1 MKVLY
6 VDCQAGASGNMFLG
20 ALVNLGFSF
29 EELQSEL
36 EKLPIPIPEL
46 KLTTVTKNG
55 IAATHFDVEI
65 LHEHVHRHLSDIV
78 AIIEGAGF
86 EAAVAKSAIHCFECL
101 AEAEAKIHGVTKE
114 EIHFHEVGAVDAIID
129 IVGTCLAINRLGIAE
144 IRVSPIRVG
153 FGTVKCAHGII
164 PLPAPAALELLE
176 GFITY
181 GGELEGEWTTPT
193 GAAIIKSF
201 GKPVQT
207 MPVMKVS
214 KVGYGAGTANRAI
227 PNVLRLVVGETQSE
241 TAENAVIIET
251 NIDDMN
257 PEFYSSLGNV
267 LLAAGAKD
275 YYYTPV
281 YMKKGRLGTLLTV
294 LAGENEQSQ
303 VEDVLLTQTSTLG
316 IRKYPVQRR
325 CLDRRE
331 LTVAVADQPIRVKVA
346 LQNGKV
352 IKFAPEYE
360 DCRKVAELK
369 GLSVKQVY
377 EEAWFQA
384 KILVRDAEIPAIS
397 DKERCN

>member
-20 ALVNLGFSF
+20 ALLNLGFSF
-29 EELQSEL
+29 EELQTEL
-36 EKLPIPIPEL
+36 AKLPVPTPEL

-55 IAATHFDVEI
+55 ITASHFDVEVF
-65 LHEHVHRHLSDIV
+65 HEHAHRHLNDIV

-86 EAAVAKSAIHCFECL
+86 DAAVAKSAISCFEVL

-129 IVGTCLAINRLGIAE
+129 IVGTSLALNRLGIDE

-153 FGTVKCAHGII
+153 FGTVKCAHGLI
-164 PLPAPAALELLE
+164 PLPAPAALELLQ
-176 GFITY
+176 GFFTY

-201 GKPVQT
+201 GKPVQA
-207 MPVMKVS
+207 MPVLKVN
-214 KVGYGAGTANRAI
+214 KIGYGAGTANRTI

-241 TAENAVIIET
+241 TEENAVMIET

-257 PEFYSSLGNV
+257 PEFFSSLGNV
-267 LLAAGAKD
+267 LLEAGAKD
-275 YYYTPV
+275 YYYTPI
-281 YMKKGRLGTLLTV
+281 YMKKGRLGTLLSV
-294 LAGENEQSQ
+294 LVGPEKQYKI
-303 VEDVLLTQTSTLG
+303 EDILLTQTSTLG
-316 IRKYPVQRR
+316 VRKYSVQRR
-325 CLDRRE
+325 CLERRE
-331 LTVAVADQPIRVKVA
+331 MTVEVDDQLIRVKVA

-360 DCRKVAELK
+360 DCRKVAEMK

-377 EEAWFQA
+377 EDAWFQA
-384 KILVRDAEIPAIS
+384 KIVLQSDGMPAIS
-397 DKERCN
+397 EKGRCN